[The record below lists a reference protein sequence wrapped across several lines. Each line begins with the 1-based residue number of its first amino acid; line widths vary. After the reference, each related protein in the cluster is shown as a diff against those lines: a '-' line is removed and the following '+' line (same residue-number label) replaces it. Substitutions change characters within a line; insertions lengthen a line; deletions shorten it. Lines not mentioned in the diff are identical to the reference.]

1 MAGDSLSLDTVFD
14 LLSHSRRRHALAV
27 LARYEE
33 PLTLA
38 DLADEV
44 AVRQH
49 GTSLEEISADA
60 VANIYFRLYHKDVPK
75 LTAADVV
82 AYDQERDL
90 VAAADNLDQCL
101 EHLPASVIERRE

>member
-1 MAGDSLSLDTVFD
+1 MAGDALSLDTVFD

-27 LARYEE
+27 LASHEE
-33 PLTLA
+33 PIALP

-49 GTSLEEISADA
+49 DASIEEVPAEA
-60 VANIYFRLYHKDVPK
+60 VADIYFRLYHKDVPK

-90 VAAADNLDQCL
+90 VAAAENLDQCL
-101 EHLPASVIERRE
+101 EHLPASAADRG

>member
-1 MAGDSLSLDTVFD
+1 MDGDQLSLDTVFD

-27 LARYEE
+27 LGNYDE
-33 PLTLA
+33 PMTLA

-49 GTSLEEISADA
+49 EASLDEISAEE
-60 VANIYFRLYHKDVPK
+60 VADIYFRLYHKDVPK

-90 VAAADNLDQCL
+90 VAADDNLDQCL
-101 EHLPASVIERRE
+101 EHFPARDE